1 MRRLSPLAATLPLLV
16 LAAGTARA
24 QGRPAPPP
32 PPPLP
37 AATALAT
44 SWHTVRPG
52 ETLRGIAA
60 QFLGSAAR
68 WTELHQLNPFIA
80 DPDRIAP
87 GQRVRV
93 PAVASS
99 FPAARL
105 NRLSRQVEDQPSP
118 IPWHSAQEG
127 DVLVERDGLRTH
139 QRSSADMQFL
149 DGARLLVTEDSLV
162 FFHRAG
168 NTLRGTPKK
177 SIEIVEGQAELETRS
192 ATAAPAPE
200 VEIVLGGTRATS
212 RPDSAGNARTRAR
225 RAEQGS
231 AKVMAYGGESEVEA
245 GGAKVQVPHGMGTSV
260 AAQGPPSPPE
270 PLLAAPTGLEPVAG
284 AERACADPL
293 LAWQGTPQAAA
304 YIVEVCRDPA
314 CGALVE
320 RRIGDAATQ
329 WRPDPLPVGE
339 LYWRVTARS
348 RSGLDGY
355 PSEAIRLAIT
365 SDQRAA
371 DRRAATG
378 AGATATADAVLQI
391 GGPQVRIGERLFVA
405 PSATVVAS
413 GGGNPAAAWVPVIG
427 GQEAGAWP
435 ATWTPGEHTAA
446 AVIHDGC
453 GNGAAIAPVAFVV
466 DAEAPVIRW
475 EVGDRQALS
484 DRLAPDSEKERE
496 RLGGRRS
503 GGIAAPEAWSS
514 RAGVWR
520 LPLPWAPAR
529 DRERDRGRRE
539 DRGQAREK
547 LAPLPIEIA
556 SDHPQAF
563 FTAPDTILTVDGKE
577 TTIGDRILWVDAE
590 DAGAGVERVIFRTRA
605 EGDRVVLEVE
615 ARDMVG
621 NVSRKEI
628 ALRKGGGR

>member
-1 MRRLSPLAATLPLLV
+1 MRRLSPLSATLPLLL

-24 QGRPAPPP
+24 QGRPAPSPP
-32 PPPLP
+32 PPSAA
-37 AATALAT
+37 AATAIAT

-60 QFLGSAAR
+60 QFLGSAER

-99 FPAARL
+99 FPAARH

-139 QRSSADMQFL
+139 QKSSADMQFL

-177 SIEIVEGQAELETRS
+177 SIEIVEGQAELEARS

-270 PLLAAPTGLEPVAG
+270 PQLPAPTGHEPAPG
-284 AERACADPL
+284 AQRASADPI
-293 LAWQGTPQAAA
+293 LAWQGAPQAAA
-304 YIVEVCRDPA
+304 YIVEICRDPA
-314 CGALVE
+314 CGALIE

-355 PSEAIRLAIT
+355 PSEGIRLAIT

-371 DRRAATG
+371 DRRAATV
-378 AGATATADAVLQI
+378 AGATATAADAVLQI

-413 GGGNPAAAWVPVIG
+413 GGGSPSAAWVPVIG
-427 GQEAGAWP
+427 GQEASAWP
-435 ATWTPGEHTAA
+435 ATWAPGEHTAA

-503 GGIAAPEAWSS
+503 GGIAAPAAWSS

-529 DRERDRGRRE
+529 DRERRE
-539 DRGQAREK
+539 GRGQARED

-563 FTAPDTILTVDGKE
+563 FTAPDTVLTVDGKE
-577 TTIGDRILWVDAE
+577 ATIGDRILWVDAE

-605 EGDRVVLEVE
+605 EGDRVVLEIE
-615 ARDMVG
+615 ARDLVG

-628 ALRKGGGR
+628 ALRKGGR

>member
-1 MRRLSPLAATLPLLV
+1 M
-16 LAAGTARA
+16 
-24 QGRPAPPP
+24 
-32 PPPLP
+32 
-37 AATALAT
+37 
-44 SWHTVRPG
+44 RPG
-52 ETLRGIAA
+52 ETLRGIAT
-60 QFLGSAAR
+60 QFLGSAGR
-68 WTELHQLNPFIA
+68 WIELHQLNPHIA

-139 QRSSADMQFL
+139 QKSSADMQFL

-177 SIEIVEGQAELETRS
+177 SIEIVEGQAELEARS

-293 LAWQGTPQAAA
+293 LSWQGAPQAAA
-304 YIVEVCRDPA
+304 YIVEICRDPA
-314 CGALVE
+314 CGVAG
-320 RRIGDAATQ
+320 RT
-329 WRPDPLPVGE
+329 
-339 LYWRVTARS
+339 
-348 RSGLDGY
+348 
-355 PSEAIRLAIT
+355 
-365 SDQRAA
+365 A
-371 DRRAATG
+371 DRRRRHPVAPGPAPHRRALLAGDG
-378 AGATATADAVLQI
+378 AQPFGARRLSERGDPARHHFRPESRGTAGRHRGGRDGRRPGCGRGRHPPI
-391 GGPQVRIGERLFVA
+391 GGPQVRVGERLFVSPA
-405 PSATVVAS
+405 ATVAVAAS
-413 GGGNPAAAWVPVIG
+413 GGGNAPAAWVPVIG
-427 GQEAGAWP
+427 GQEASAWP

-466 DAEAPVIRW
+466 DAAAPVIRW

-503 GGIAAPEAWSS
+503 GGVAAPAPGRPGPGCGACRSPGLRRATASGS
-514 RAGVWR
+514 R
-520 LPLPWAPAR
+520 
-529 DRERDRGRRE
+529 E
-539 DRGQAREK
+539 RGQARESY
-547 LAPLPIEIA
+547 APLPIEIA